1 MGAGVATEHPKY
13 HVGRPGAPRSCVVCP
28 TDGKP
33 DHQLPVLL
41 HISRIKVTIEVP
53 DDLYYRVKAQAA
65 LKARTVR
72 EVSIE
77 LHQRWV
83 GDLPPEGSA
92 TTPAEWVDQWIALGA
107 QVTAPL
113 PATGTARDEVR
124 ADRGRL
130 DRPVGDQP
138 ACLPTLP
145 RPRDPRRP
153 FLP

>member
-1 MGAGVATEHPKY
+1 MGERVATDRPKC
-13 HVGRPGAPRSCVVCP
+13 HIGRPGAPHACVGRP
-28 TDGKP
+28 TDGNANG
-33 DHQLPVLL
+33 QLPVLL
-41 HISRIKVTIEVP
+41 YISGVKVTIDVP

-77 LHQRWV
+77 LYQRWV

-124 ADRGRL
+124 ADRSRL

-138 ACLPTLP
+138 AC
-145 RPRDPRRP
+145 
-153 FLP
+153 

>member
-1 MGAGVATEHPKY
+1 MGAREMGASVATDRPKC
-13 HVGRPGAPRSCVVCP
+13 HIGPPGAPRACVVCP
-28 TDGKP
+28 TDGNP
-33 DHQLPVLL
+33 DDQLPVFLY
-41 HISRIKVTIEVP
+41 ISGVKVTIDVP

-77 LHQRWV
+77 LYQRWV

-92 TTPAEWVDQWIALGA
+92 TTAAEWVDQWIALGA

-113 PATGTARDEVR
+113 PVTGTARDEVH

-130 DRPVGDQP
+130 EPPAGGDP
-138 ACLPTLP
+138 AC
-145 RPRDPRRP
+145 
-153 FLP
+153 